1 MRYKSSAYYVNW
13 LSLFKVLLSNNYTC
27 GKSLS
32 LSLNT
37 WYIIVELGRSV
48 VYYPPQGV
56 SVLQSGTTPHFG

>member
-1 MRYKSSAYYVNW
+1 MQCNSSAYYGHW
-13 LSLFKVLLSNNYTC
+13 LSLFNVLLSDNYTC
-27 GKSLS
+27 GESLS